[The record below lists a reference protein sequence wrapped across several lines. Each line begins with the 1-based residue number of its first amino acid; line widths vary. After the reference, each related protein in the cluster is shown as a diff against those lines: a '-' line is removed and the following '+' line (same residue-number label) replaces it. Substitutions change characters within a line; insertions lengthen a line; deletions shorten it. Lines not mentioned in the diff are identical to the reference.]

1 MANSETFTT
10 GSNQNTTMHIYVGQK
25 LSFW

>member
-10 GSNQNTTMHIYVGQK
+10 GSDQNTSMHIYVRQK
-25 LSFW
+25 LPFW